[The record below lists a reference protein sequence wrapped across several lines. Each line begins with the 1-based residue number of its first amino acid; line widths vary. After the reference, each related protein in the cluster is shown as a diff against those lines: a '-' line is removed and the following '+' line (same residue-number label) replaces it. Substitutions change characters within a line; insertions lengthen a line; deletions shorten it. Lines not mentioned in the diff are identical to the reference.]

1 VANVSTEGVRV
12 NGNPPRADYGSNR
25 PHYRTGARGRLAPG
39 SWLLAKSP
47 FSGIGKTS
55 FREGFRGWF
64 KAQEPDR
71 ARRGRFQYRCR
82 QGSGSATCDM
92 ACSCHEIGT
101 KVEFTLRR
109 MGRIFSVSRPGG
121 GLFGRP
127 ITRESLGR
135 FLFVGFFFAI
145 SIRAPTFCP
154 CRKIHLDRR
163 LVFPEP
169 KPGSGDPRPSH
180 CLSLHERGACACIL
194 HQGLYFTLRTSEL

>member
-127 ITRESLGR
+127 KTRKSSGR
-135 FLFVGFFFAI
+135 FLFVGIFAEALNYPLPATNNATLN
-145 SIRAPTFCP
+145 RAKEPPPT
-154 CRKIHLDRR
+154 R
-163 LVFPEP
+163 L
-169 KPGSGDPRPSH
+169 H
-180 CLSLHERGACACIL
+180 L
-194 HQGLYFTLRTSEL
+194 HQIKTSTIRWNEVLFADRSRLRDRNSSA